1 MPCQQQRGIRVE
13 RLRQQLLPFEL
24 AVDLDHRVADAE
36 HFVDVLVGQQFVD
49 ADARS
54 RNQLLLGH
62 IFRTVGIEVHA
73 CLQQVEA
80 REIADAD
87 PRFGDAQPLARKRH
101 GIAEILQA
109 QRLLDVIVVFGRQAG
124 YEVLDRDAGAD
135 SAHLLHLFELFVVG
149 ADAESVENR
158 PVEVDPGVERLV
170 VDAVVR
176 PCVPFARCGALVV
189 QRPRITRLE
198 VDRRHHAG
206 ICRRGIVVADA
217 LLIAHDAYVVVVFQP
232 YFQAL
237 AEGQLLLCRRRCE
250 NPRGQGR

>member
-1 MPCQQQRGIRVE
+1 M
-13 RLRQQLLPFEL
+13 
-24 AVDLDHRVADAE
+24 
-36 HFVDVLVGQQFVD
+36 
-49 ADARS
+49 
-54 RNQLLLGH
+54 
-62 IFRTVGIEVHA
+62 
-73 CLQQVEA
+73 
-80 REIADAD
+80 
-87 PRFGDAQPLARKRH
+87 
-101 GIAEILQA
+101 
-109 QRLLDVIVVFGRQAG
+109 LDVIVVFGRQAG

-217 LLIAHDAYVVVVFQP
+217 LPIAHDAYVVVVFQP